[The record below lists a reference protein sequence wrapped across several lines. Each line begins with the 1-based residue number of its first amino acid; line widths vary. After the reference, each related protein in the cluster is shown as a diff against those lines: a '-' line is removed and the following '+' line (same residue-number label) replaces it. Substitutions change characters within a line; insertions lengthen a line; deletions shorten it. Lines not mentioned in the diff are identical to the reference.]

1 VSTIS
6 GIRTGLA
13 TRLATIAG
21 LRTSSYIPDQINPP
35 VAVVMPSKITFD
47 RAMHRGLDEYE
58 FTVMVLVGRADE
70 RVAQTLLDDYCNPTG
85 TSSIKTAVEGDR
97 TLGGVVSDL
106 RVTEMRGISPVLV
119 GDTTY
124 LTAEFVVSVFAQ

>member
-13 TRLATIAG
+13 TRLATITG

>member
-1 VSTIS
+1 MTTLG

-13 TRLATIAG
+13 TRLATISG
-21 LRTSSYIPDQINPP
+21 LRTSSFIPDQINPP
-35 VAVVMPSKITFD
+35 VAVVMPSRISFD

-58 FTVMVLVGRADE
+58 FTVVVLVGRADE
-70 RVAQTLLDDYCNPTG
+70 RIAQTLLDDYCNPTG
-85 TSSIKTAVEGDR
+85 TSSIKTAIEGDR
-97 TLGGVVSDL
+97 TLGGVVSDC
-106 RVTEMRGISPVLV
+106 RVAEMRGISSVLV